1 MIGADVRPPP
11 CGVVTTVMRLRNLIA
26 PERCGVQ
33 TNSFCDGIRS
43 DNLKLSSE
51 RVLTTHVGSLPR
63 SQPVVDLLFQRE
75 SGQGYPRAEFERVMD
90 AAVTAVVRRQR
101 QVGIDIV
108 SDGETSKIGYATY
121 IKDRLTGFDGDNP
134 RQVALDLR
142 DHPDFRARMAV
153 FAGKQ
158 NFKRQSCVG
167 PITYQGHADLNRDIA
182 ALRNA
187 AREYEVHEAFL
198 NAASPGVVSAFQPN
212 SYYPSHEKYVEA
224 IGEAMQT
231 EYEAIVAGGLLLQLD
246 CPDLA
251 MARHTGFQDLGE
263 EEFLRRAEHQVE
275 VLNHALRNIPAE
287 SLRMHVCWGN
297 YEGPHDH
304 DIPLE
309 KVLGIILRAKPAAIA
324 FEAANPRHA
333 HEWTVWKDAAVPD
346 EKILI
351 PGLLTSTSNYVEHP
365 ELVAQRIEQFAHI
378 VGRERVIAGTDCGFG
393 TFAGIG
399 KMDADISYKKLAA
412 LVEGAALASRR
423 LW

>member
-1 MIGADVRPPP
+1 
-11 CGVVTTVMRLRNLIA
+11 
-26 PERCGVQ
+26 
-33 TNSFCDGIRS
+33 
-43 DNLKLSSE
+43 LKLSVE

-63 SQPVVDLLFQRE
+63 SQPVVDMLFQRE
-75 SGQGYPRAEFERVMD
+75 SGQGYPRAEYERVMD
-90 AAVTAVVRRQR
+90 DAVVEVVRRQR

-108 SDGETSKIGYATY
+108 SDGETAKIGYATY
-121 IKDRLTGFDGDNP
+121 IKDRLSGFGGDSP

-142 DHPDFRARMAV
+142 DHPEFRARMAV

-158 NFKRQSCVG
+158 TFKRQSCVG
-167 PITYQGHADLNRDIA
+167 PITYQGHDDLNRDIN
-182 ALRNA
+182 ALRTA
-187 AREYEVHEAFL
+187 ARECEVHEAFL

-212 SYYPSHEKYVEA
+212 TYYPSHEKYVEA
-224 IGEAMQT
+224 IGEAMRT

-251 MARHTGFQDLGE
+251 MARHTGFQELSE

-275 VLNHALRNIPAE
+275 VMNHALRNIPAQ

-309 KVLGIILRAKPAAIA
+309 KVLGTLLRAKPSAIA

-333 HEWTVWKDAAVPD
+333 HEWTVWKSAAVPD
-346 EKILI
+346 DKILI

-365 ELVAQRIEQFAHI
+365 ELVAQRIELFADI